1 MQTSRVI
8 AVGTLHCSTLSHTL
22 LLAFVTNSTNVIIP
36 KLEQGA
42 FERSDS
48 KTRACATADLPL
60 EFYEEDLRGQ
70 ITAAAVRCRH
80 SLQ

>member
-8 AVGTLHCSTLSHTL
+8 VVGTLHCST
-22 LLAFVTNSTNVIIP
+22 LAFVTNSTNVIIP

-42 FERSDS
+42 FERSDT

-60 EFYEEDLRGQ
+60 EFYEEGLRGQ
-70 ITAAAVRCRH
+70 ITKAPPTTAAVRCRH